1 MSRLLRAL
9 AAVLAGNALY
19 LLLLAPRLP
28 EWARHR
34 PFAAD
39 PGLLLDFAICLV
51 IYLGLGLLVRSG
63 RHPS

>member
-1 MSRLLRAL
+1 MPRLLRAL

-19 LLLLAPRLP
+19 FLLLVPRLP
-28 EWARHR
+28 EWVRHR
-34 PFAAD
+34 PFVAD

-63 RHPS
+63 RHSS